1 METKPLISLSAAVVC
16 YNPPSNELK
25 KLFTSLLDSIEQ
37 LRHRFELSEIPI
49 YLIDNSNENS
59 LKINSLNVDDERVI
73 FLDVELK
80 LLQGQGNVGYGS
92 AHNLAISKL
101 NSHFH
106 LLLNP
111 DVVLEKETL
120 MIGIHFLL
128 ENPKVVLA
136 SPHAIDGKGDKQ
148 YLCKRYPSVFTFLIR
163 GVFPKFLKKIFISHL
178 SNYEMHDL
186 SEREPSVD
194 IPITSGCFML
204 LRTKSLTE
212 IGGFD
217 ERYFLYFEDFD
228 LSLRLGKKGKLAY
241 LPSMRIQ
248 HGGGNAGSKGLNHFK
263 MFARSGIRF
272 FNTYGWRFI
281 HR

>member
-1 METKPLISLSAAVVC
+1 MEIKPLISFSAAVVC
-16 YNPPSNELK
+16 YNSPSHDLR
-25 KLFTSLLDSIEQ
+25 KLFTSLFYSIEK
-37 LRHRFELSEIPI
+37 LRHSFELPTIPI
-49 YLIDNSNENS
+49 YLIDNSNENP
-59 LKINSLNVDDERVI
+59 LEIDSLNIDDERI
-73 FLDVELK
+73 KFLKIELR
-80 LLQGQGNVGYGS
+80 LLQGQGNIGYGR

-111 DVVLEKETL
+111 DVILEKEALIT
-120 MIGIHFLL
+120 GISFMF

-136 SPHAIDGKGDKQ
+136 SPHAVDGKGDKQ

-163 GVFPKFLKKIFISHL
+163 GIFPKFLKKIFSSHL
-178 SNYEMHDL
+178 TNYEMHDL
-186 SEREPSVD
+186 SEKEPSVD

-204 LRTKSLTE
+204 LRSESLAE

-241 LPSMRIQ
+241 LPAMRIQ

>member
-1 METKPLISLSAAVVC
+1 VEIKPLISFSAAVVC
-16 YNPPSNELK
+16 YNSPSHDLR
-25 KLFTSLLDSIEQ
+25 KLFTSLFDSIEK
-37 LRHRFELSEIPI
+37 LKHSFELPRIPI
-49 YLIDNSNENS
+49 YLIDNSDENS
-59 LKINSLNVDDERVI
+59 LKIDSLKLDGERI
-73 FLDVELK
+73 RFLDVELK

-101 NSHFH
+101 NSQFH

-111 DVVLEKETL
+111 DVVLEKEALIT
-120 MIGIHFLL
+120 GISFLL
-128 ENPKVVLA
+128 ENPKVALA
-136 SPHAIDGKGDKQ
+136 SPYAEDGKGDKQ

-163 GVFPKFLKKIFISHL
+163 GVFPKFLKKIFTTRL
-178 SNYEMHDL
+178 ANYEMHDL
-186 SEREPSVD
+186 SEKEPSAD

-204 LRTKSLTE
+204 LRSESLAE

>member
-1 METKPLISLSAAVVC
+1 METKPLISFSAAVVC
-16 YNPPSNELK
+16 YNSPSNDLK
-25 KLFTSLLDSIEQ
+25 KLFTSLLDSIER
-37 LRHRFELSEIPI
+37 LRHSFELSAIPI

-59 LKINSLNVDDERVI
+59 LEIDSLNVDDERVRL
-73 FLDVELK
+73 LDVELQ

-111 DVVLEKETL
+111 DVVLQKETL
-120 MIGIHFLL
+120 ITGISFLL
-128 ENPKVVLA
+128 ENPEAVVA
-136 SPHAIDGKGDKQ
+136 SPHAVDDKGDKQ
-148 YLCKRYPSVFTFLIR
+148 YLCKRYPSVFTLFIR
-163 GVFPKFLKKIFISHL
+163 GVCPGFLKKIFRSHL
-178 SNYEMHDL
+178 ANYEMHDL

-204 LRTKSLTE
+204 SRTKILTE

-241 LPSMRIQ
+241 LPAMHIEHS
-248 HGGGNAGSKGLNHFK
+248 GGHTGNKGLSHFK
-263 MFARSGIRF
+263 MFIRSGIHF
-272 FNTYGWRFI
+272 FNTYGWHFI
-281 HR
+281 R

>member
-25 KLFTSLLDSIEQ
+25 KLFTSLLDSIER
-37 LRHRFELSEIPI
+37 LRHSFELSAIPI

-59 LKINSLNVDDERVI
+59 LEIDSLNVDDERVRL
-73 FLDVELK
+73 LDVELK

-101 NSHFH
+101 DSHFH

-111 DVVLEKETL
+111 DVVLQKETL
-120 MIGIHFLL
+120 ITGISFLL
-128 ENPKVVLA
+128 ENPEAVLA
-136 SPHAIDGKGDKQ
+136 SPHAVDNKGDKQ
-148 YLCKRYPSVFTFLIR
+148 YLCKRYPSVFTLFIR
-163 GVFPKFLKKIFISHL
+163 GVFPKCLKKIFRSHL
-178 SNYEMHDL
+178 ANYEMHDL

-204 LRTKSLTE
+204 SRTKILTE

-241 LPSMRIQ
+241 LPAMHIEHS
-248 HGGGNAGSKGLNHFK
+248 GGHTGNKGLSHFK
-263 MFARSGIRF
+263 MFIRSGIHF
-272 FNTYGWRFI
+272 FNTYGWHFI
-281 HR
+281 R

>member
-1 METKPLISLSAAVVC
+1 VEIKPLISFSAAVVC
-16 YNPPSNELK
+16 YNSPSHDLI
-25 KLFTSLLDSIEQ
+25 KLFTSLFDSIEK
-37 LRHRFELSEIPI
+37 LRHSFELSTIPI
-49 YLIDNSNENS
+49 YLIDNSDENS
-59 LKINSLNVDDERVI
+59 IEIDSLNIDDERI
-73 FLDVELK
+73 KFLNIELR

-92 AHNLAISKL
+92 AHNLVISKL
-101 NSHFH
+101 TSQFH

-111 DVVLEKETL
+111 DVVLEKEALIT
-120 MIGIHFLL
+120 GISFLR
-128 ENPKVVLA
+128 ENPKVALA
-136 SPHAIDGKGDKQ
+136 SPYAEDGKGDKQ

-163 GVFPKFLKKIFISHL
+163 GVFPKFLKKIFTKRL
-178 SNYEMHDL
+178 ANYEMHDL
-186 SEREPSVD
+186 SEKEPSVD

-204 LRTKSLTE
+204 LRSESLAE

>member
-1 METKPLISLSAAVVC
+1 MEIKPLISFSAAVVC
-16 YNPPSNELK
+16 YNSPSHDLI
-25 KLFTSLLDSIEQ
+25 KLFTSLFDSIEK
-37 LRHRFELSEIPI
+37 LRHSFELSTIPI
-49 YLIDNSNENS
+49 YLIDNSDENS
-59 LKINSLNVDDERVI
+59 IEIDSLNIDDERI
-73 FLDVELK
+73 KFLNIELR

-92 AHNLAISKL
+92 AHNLVISKL
-101 NSHFH
+101 TSQFH

-111 DVVLEKETL
+111 DVVLEKEALIT
-120 MIGIHFLL
+120 GISFLRK
-128 ENPKVVLA
+128 NQKVALA
-136 SPHAIDGKGDKQ
+136 SPYAEDGKGDKQ
-148 YLCKRYPSVFTFLIR
+148 YLCKRYPTVFTFLIR
-163 GVFPKFLKKIFISHL
+163 GVFPKFLKKIFTKRL
-178 SNYEMHDL
+178 ANYEMHDL
-186 SEREPSVD
+186 SEKEPSVD

-204 LRTKSLTE
+204 LRSESLAE